1 MLSTHHAVHS
11 KAYFAH
17 GRLRRNVTLRKNTLM
32 HAQDE
37 SVESERRA
45 EEKRQI
51 LHDKMVHGDE
61 VHIREGHANDE
72 TPHTYCGVL
81 NVRRICAHPAPGMHH
96 RLRLALRTLCACA
109 VGESST

>member
-1 MLSTHHAVHS
+1 VLSTHHAVHS

-17 GRLRRNVTLRKNTLM
+17 GRLREGTLHFVKM

-45 EEKRQI
+45 EEKRQM

-72 TPHTYCGVL
+72 TPDTYE
-81 NVRRICAHPAPGMHH
+81 RICRQVWYAHTP
-96 RLRLALRTLCACA
+96 
-109 VGESST
+109 V